1 MPTGKPDFNLNSFG
15 IKYLSKDEVQ
25 EFLEKRTQ
33 GEEIGSKGDRSQ
45 TAVAANT
52 PKGLQKPVSARPTR
66 NIDPQ
71 TGFTSNAPT
80 PPTQAAVAT
89 DSTVNDVNTGNKK
102 LKIPS
107 KKLEGGTRSVFTA
120 RDKLPSKMSNRE
132 RHLREDIESSPK
144 TRLDNRGSTVQDG
157 NRKVDESG
165 VVGRQHRQQPQP
177 TTKPNEGV
185 KSRTREQVGSII
197 GDREYSKEGEG
208 KKVQLDS
215 NSRFN
220 PKTNQAEKLTESK
233 TREATGD
240 KNTNSEGKK
249 KKQHKMAKRTTKL
262 DSKQETN
269 TAGDA
274 PEGVESETQ
283 EISNSNVEVGV
294 GVDAHKKFKE
304 VEGQGELRE
313 RQRIRNTE
321 GVGAG
326 KGKGKRKDSNLNDMS
341 DTSTRAKK
349 HDTRGKKYKW
359 ENDEDKA
366 GYNAIKQVKHSKT
379 GKMVNDR
386 VAQMK
391 YLNSMDEKYKRSVT
405 EQPKTSTAGQKII
418 DEMSKK
424 KKKSNDII
432 TDMNIIKLDLMK
444 GKKYLKRERLGSVI
458 GKPKNVTNDGVADY
472 EKGDDNDFFSLDD
485 KALKSQA
492 EETIFKAISLKL
504 DLMKD
509 AKDGK
514 GSNKPMDGSD
524 DIPFTDSFA
533 GDRAETNVINYLDTY
548 GGDDEPTGTTLD
560 KLQEVDGDGKAAYL
574 NAPNMTKKQPIKPKL
589 AKSAAE
595 TIFKAISLKLDLMK
609 TDYSS
614 PTDIDMK
621 DVYEKKRVKEVEAK
635 HNTSCPHCKQTLP
648 KYKPEPIDD

>member
-25 EFLEKRTQ
+25 EFLEKRQ
-33 GEEIGSKGDRSQ
+33 GEKIQDGKGQEHLGSGGAGQMTAGGRGSVRTGENATSISGIGHRAHPSLFKDPSE
-45 TAVAANT
+45 
-52 PKGLQKPVSARPTR
+52 KPVVEKP
-66 NIDPQ
+66 
-71 TGFTSNAPT
+71 
-80 PPTQAAVAT
+80 
-89 DSTVNDVNTGNKK
+89 STAN
-102 LKIPS
+102 S
-107 KKLEGGTRSVFTA
+107 QTRSVFTA

-144 TRLDNRGSTVQDG
+144 TRLNNRGSTVQDG

-215 NSRFN
+215 NSRYN
-220 PKTNQAEKLTESK
+220 KETGQAEKLTESK

-274 PEGVESETQ
+274 PEGVKTETQ
-283 EISNSNVEVGV
+283 NIGGSNVEVGV

-405 EQPKTSTAGQKII
+405 EQPKRSTAGQKII

-432 TDMNIIKLDLMK
+432 LDMNIMKLDLMK
-444 GKKYLKRERLGSVI
+444 ENKYLKREQLGSVI
-458 GKPKNVTNDGVADY
+458 GKPKKVTNDGVADY

-504 DLMKD
+504 DLMKMEKKGLTQGYND
-509 AKDGK
+509 KYTEPNEHEKFTEPEKHKISPNKRVSSGNNPIKTKPDGIKVQNKLLYQSVTEPKLTPEDIARQDKNEETGVTGKPK
-514 GSNKPMDGSD
+514 GSV
-524 DIPFTDSFA
+524 A
-533 GDRAETNVINYLDTY
+533 GQYT
-548 GGDDEPTGTTLD
+548 
-560 KLQEVDGDGKAAYL
+560 
-574 NAPNMTKKQPIKPKL
+574 
-589 AKSAAE
+589 
-595 TIFKAISLKLDLMK
+595 
-609 TDYSS
+609 
-614 PTDIDMK
+614 
-621 DVYEKKRVKEVEAK
+621 
-635 HNTSCPHCKQTLP
+635 
-648 KYKPEPIDD
+648 